1 MTETLELHQT
11 SRSRRAPDAR
21 ASLLV
26 VVGLIVVLLAGA
38 CGGDG
43 GGRSRPSGDA
53 VWLAPE
59 SGPVDRAAL
68 RSLER
73 AGLSDFFVDSGEIVW
88 RGAVPELD
96 GTLLRPARQL
106 PDGAPVTL
114 ALGGSLAP
122 GAYDPLR
129 AADRLAADLED
140 LRLRALARGLR
151 PVGVHLDL
159 GAESG
164 GDLVRYHETVR
175 RLRATLPRSL
185 ALSVAFEPGW
195 AAVDGGED
203 LARSVDFLVVA
214 GHGHR
219 PDDPDDPQAWS
230 PETVLETVAPVG
242 ELDVPFLVLVRGLGW
257 ASHLGPEGPPLATTT
272 RLGLKSLVDNPSLRW
287 VANSS
292 LGESL
297 GRVAYTFQV
306 SRATQVGDWRLAEG
320 EQVRVVRM
328 APGQIQELDR
338 QLAGRFPEYR
348 GRLVYRLPDPAE
360 RLTPDAG
367 ELAAAFADR
376 PASPALRARV
386 VVKSQS
392 ANRAVL
398 GVELTNASSQD
409 TDLAVTDW
417 NYVEVRVGDGYIRRV
432 EVGEFTRYDNWRGE
446 EPARPGT
453 PGWREPDAVRLYV
466 PMVEGGE
473 RLTGGEVELLLP
485 GNPGTRTAVR
495 VGGRFLL
502 SDGRILELPTVE
514 KPLNELPRFR

>member
-1 MTETLELHQT
+1 MRQSPKLALALCLALVT
-11 SRSRRAPDAR
+11 S
-21 ASLLV
+21 
-26 VVGLIVVLLAGA
+26 A

-59 SGPVDRAAL
+59 SGTLDRQDL
-68 RSLER
+68 RRLER
-73 AGLSDFFVDSGEIVW
+73 AGLRDLFVEVGEIVW
-88 RGAVPELD
+88 RGAVPEVE
-96 GTLLRPARQL
+96 GAVLRPARQL

-114 ALGGSLAP
+114 ALRGSLAP
-122 GAYDPLR
+122 GAYDSVR
-129 AADRLAADLED
+129 AADILAASLDD
-140 LRLRALARGLR
+140 LRLRAVARGLR
-151 PVGVHLDL
+151 PMGVHLAL

-164 GDLVRYHETVR
+164 GDLGRYHETVR
-175 RLRATLPRSL
+175 RLRTILPRSL

-195 AAVDGGED
+195 AAVDGGGD
-203 LARSVDFLVVA
+203 LARAADFLVVS
-214 GHGHR
+214 GHGHG
-219 PDDPDDPQAWS
+219 PDDPDDPDAWS
-230 PETVLETVAPVG
+230 PETVLEDLAPVG
-242 ELDVPFLVLVRGLGW
+242 ELEVPFLLVVQGLGW

-272 RLGLKSLVDNPSLRW
+272 RLGLKNLVDDPDLRW

-306 SRATQVGDWRLAEG
+306 SRPTQVGDWRLAAG
-320 EQVRVVRM
+320 EQVRVVRV

-338 QLAGRFPEYR
+338 RLAERFPEYR

-360 RLTPDAG
+360 RLTPDG
-367 ELAAAFADR
+367 DELAAAFGSE

-386 VVKSQS
+386 VVKSLS

-398 GVELTNASSQD
+398 GVGLTNANSRD
-409 TDLAVTDW
+409 TDLAVADW
-417 NYVEVRVGDGYIRRV
+417 NYVQVAIGEGEGEGSIRRV
-432 EVGEFTRYDNWRGE
+432 DVGGFTRYDNWRGD

-453 PGWREPDAVRLYV
+453 PGWREPDAVRFYV

-473 RLTGGEVELLLP
+473 RLTGGEVELLLSGRSGP
-485 GNPGTRTAVR
+485 RTTVR
-495 VGGRFLL
+495 VGGQFLL